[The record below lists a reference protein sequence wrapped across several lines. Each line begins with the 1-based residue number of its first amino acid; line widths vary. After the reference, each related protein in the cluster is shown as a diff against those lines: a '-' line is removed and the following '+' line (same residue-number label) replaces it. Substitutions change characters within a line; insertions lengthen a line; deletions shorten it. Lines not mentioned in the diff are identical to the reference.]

1 MQRKTVSFWRPRL
14 PPETQAFFAD
24 VDTGSSDKRAA
35 LVLQRALV
43 SVLSAMRRV
52 LGSIYQVVF
61 RDRLRDIDRQTERL
75 GSASVE
81 AVTHLGS
88 EVRALDQRLAAIER
102 ELAALRELLERGER
116 SSAED
121 DEQVAARPHAG

>member
-1 MQRKTVSFWRPRL
+1 
-14 PPETQAFFAD
+14 

-61 RDRLRDIDRQTERL
+61 RDRLRHIDRQTERL